1 MSWGI
6 FHGKLAPNEFASTKC
21 GPKHGFSGFSW
32 EGSQESDS
40 IRSESPWNS
49 HNLVWKN
56 LVASYPNGWSW
67 VSSCSRV
74 LARKMWGKSQ
84 ELWGQNWIP
93 GSRWKSELSSPSLSG
108 QSMSFTVDW
117 MFLSS
122 SVFSSGVPNNP
133 SASWDHGTLVCHL
146 PCDVR
151 VPNEASNLFSSRKY
165 TCRADLCYTVTPLF
179 RTHDSLSPNS
189 WEESIVFCNF
199 IVSWTSLF
207 SFSKLL
213 SFWFRLTLV
222 FTIVAW
228 P

>member
-74 LARKMWGKSQ
+74 LSRKENVGKIARVVRP
-84 ELWGQNWIP
+84 ELDSWFPLEIGIVVSFLVRAVYVIHSGLNVSFLQCFFC
-93 GSRWKSELSSPSLSG
+93 KCAESSIS
-108 QSMSFTVDW
+108 SMGPW
-117 MFLSS
+117 EI
-122 SVFSSGVPNNP
+122 G
-133 SASWDHGTLVCHL
+133 L

-151 VPNEASNLFSSRKY
+151 VPNEASNLFSSWKY
-165 TCRADLCYTVTPLF
+165 TCRA
-179 RTHDSLSPNS
+179 
-189 WEESIVFCNF
+189 
-199 IVSWTSLF
+199 
-207 SFSKLL
+207 LL
-213 SFWFRLTLV
+213 HG
-222 FTIVAW
+222 
-228 P
+228 